1 MNLAGEV
8 TPLDKLRIFSR
19 KTISSL
25 LFVGTVLLLR
35 SILTSVAAAPPTDP
49 WSTSQTLQAAQLA
62 SELADKSKEQPTV
75 VYVGFR
81 TLFAGGHISG
91 ASFHGTASTEEG
103 LVELKKWA
111 ATLPRSTNL
120 VIYCGCC
127 PFEKCPN
134 IRPAFTALHDMGFT
148 RLRVLVLPTSFA
160 KDWVEK
166 NYPYEKGS

>member
-1 MNLAGEV
+1 LYYAYLG
-8 TPLDKLRIFSR
+8 SR
-19 KTISSL
+19 KILGSFSI
-25 LFVGTVLLLR
+25 VGAFLIFHACFSTA
-35 SILTSVAAAPPTDP
+35 TAAPSTDP
-49 WSTSQTLQAAQLA
+49 WAASQTLQAAQLA
-62 SELADKSKEQPTV
+62 SELADKSKEQPTI

-81 TLFAGGHISG
+81 TLFAGGHIPG

-103 LVELKKWA
+103 LAELKKWT

-134 IRPAFTALHDMGFT
+134 IRPAFTALHDLGFT
-148 RLRVLVLPTSFA
+148 RLRVLVLPASFA